1 MSTTSAT
8 IQPYDVSTL
17 EDAGIP
23 TLPVEREALRRHLL
37 EAIVRIRPI
46 LEADAEASDAGG
58 TLAWPSVVALYQEG
72 LLSLKA
78 PLELGGPEV
87 DPLLYLELIDEISYI
102 NPSAGW
108 CTFINSTS
116 TAWKGA
122 FLPDTAVDQIFAD
135 GRMPISSGSV
145 IPRGLATPV
154 DGGWRVSGR
163 WPFASGSGH
172 SSWMS
177 AGFRIV
183 RDGAP
188 GPEHMVMAVRI
199 DDVQFIDNWQVMGL
213 KGTLTCSLS
222 TTGR

>member
-8 IQPYDVSTL
+8 IQPYDVSAL

-23 TLPVEREALRRHLL
+23 TLPAEREALRRHLL
-37 EAIVRIRPI
+37 EAIARIRPI

-199 DDVQFIDNWQVMGL
+199 DDVQFIDNWQVISAL
-213 KGTLTCSLS
+213 YNQAA
-222 TTGR
+222 